1 MQEDCDM
8 KRVRVAVIG
17 CGAISDIYLRNLKS
31 LFSVIELVGCCDLD
45 VEKCSKMA
53 EKYGIR
59 QMTMEDILADDSI
72 ELVVNLTNPKAHYAV
87 IRQLLDGGKNV
98 YTEKVLALEL
108 EQAAELVRSANEK
121 GLALGAAPDTFLG
134 AAIQTARQAVE
145 RGMLGRVTSCLAQ
158 DGRDYG
164 MMGQLVP
171 FIPQQGG
178 GMGFD
183 VGIYY
188 ITALLSILGPVKK
201 VNGFLKFAGEERS
214 IELPSHAEFGKKYK
228 VESEI
233 ILAGTLQFES
243 GVIGSVQF
251 NSDCIF
257 PEQPVLMICG
267 TEGVLY
273 MADPNTFGG
282 EVYYRAKGSSE
293 RIALPQTFGYN
304 ENSRGLGVAEMA
316 WSMVSGR
323 KNRANKEMA
332 YHGLEVLHGIA
343 ISSETGKTYT
353 LSSTFE
359 KMPPLK
365 PGFMSDYLAADHL
378 PVDPEGA
385 LT

>member
-1 MQEDCDM
+1 M
-8 KRVRVAVIG
+8 KQIKVAVIG

-31 LFSVIELVGCCDLD
+31 MFSIIDLVGCCDLD
-45 VEKCSKMA
+45 TERSRKMA
-53 EKYGIR
+53 EKYDIR
-59 QMTMEDILADDSI
+59 QMTIEDILADDSI

-87 IRQLLDGGKNV
+87 IRQLLEGGKNV

-108 EQAAELVRSANEK
+108 DQAAELVRLANEK

-145 RGMLGRVTSCLAQ
+145 RGMLGKVTSCLAQ

-201 VNGFLKFAGEERS
+201 VNGFLKYAEEERS
-214 IELPSHAEFGKKYK
+214 FELPSHAHFGENYK
-228 VESEI
+228 VESET

-282 EVYYRAKGSSE
+282 EVYYRAKGSHE
-293 RIALPQTFGYN
+293 RIVLPQTFGYN

-316 WSMVSGR
+316 WSMVNGR

-343 ISSETGKTYT
+343 KSSESGQTYT

-365 PGFMSDYLAADHL
+365 QGFMPDYLAADHL